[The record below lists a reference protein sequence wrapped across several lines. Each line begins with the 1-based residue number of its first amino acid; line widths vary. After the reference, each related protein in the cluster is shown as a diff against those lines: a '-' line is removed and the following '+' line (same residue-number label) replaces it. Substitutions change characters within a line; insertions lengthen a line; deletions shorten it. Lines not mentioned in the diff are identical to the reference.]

1 MKRVLKMSNGKTIRQ
16 IADEIGVTRQ
26 AVYQKIKS
34 NKSTVKRL
42 QLYTFTVD
50 STKYY
55 TSDGE
60 KLIKSLFSD
69 KQAVNEGVNMSTNSV
84 YTPVNDFTPCKQEKV
99 TINST
104 SSDDTVNKA
113 VNEGVNVSTDSVY
126 TPVNDFTPRKQ
137 EKVPINS
144 AFSDDTVN
152 TPVNEGVNK
161 FTVNL
166 TDLFTAQLTEK
177 DRQITEKD
185 KQLAEKDKQIAEK
198 DKQLAEKDIQIANL
212 TTMLQNAQ
220 EQQAAL
226 VQTLA
231 AEQALAAADK
241 KHLLLQAGA
250 TEQPENPNPPE
261 NVKKG
266 FFRKIFGK

>member
-1 MKRVLKMSNGKTIRQ
+1 MSNGKTIRQ

-34 NKSTVKRL
+34 NKSVVKRL

-69 KQAVNEGVNMSTNSV
+69 KQAVNKGVTLSTNSV
-84 YTPVNDFTPCKQEKV
+84 YTPVNDFTPCKQEKMP
-99 TINST
+99 INTAFSG
-104 SSDDTVNKA
+104 DTVNEA
-113 VNEGVNVSTDSVY
+113 VNKG
-126 TPVNDFTPRKQ
+126 
-137 EKVPINS
+137 
-144 AFSDDTVN
+144 
-152 TPVNEGVNK
+152 VNEGVNK
-161 FTVNL
+161 FT
-166 TDLFTAQLTEK
+166 DLFTAQL
-177 DRQITEKD
+177 TEKD

-198 DKQLAEKDIQIANL
+198 DKQLAEKDIQIARL
-212 TTMLQNAQ
+212 TALLQNAQ

-241 KHLLLQAGA
+241 KQLLLQAEA
-250 TEQPENPNPPE
+250 TEQQENPNPPE
-261 NVKKG
+261 NVKVG

>member
-1 MKRVLKMSNGKTIRQ
+1 MPNGKTIRQ
-16 IADEIGVTRQ
+16 IANEIGVTRQ

-34 NKSTVKRL
+34 NKSAVKRL

-69 KQAVNEGVNMSTNSV
+69 KQAVNKGVNLSTNSV
-84 YTPVNDFTPCKQEKV
+84 YTPVNDFTPCKQEKKP
-99 TINST
+99 INTAFSG
-104 SSDDTVNKA
+104 DTANEA
-113 VNEGVNVSTDSVY
+113 VNEG
-126 TPVNDFTPRKQ
+126 
-137 EKVPINS
+137 
-144 AFSDDTVN
+144 
-152 TPVNEGVNK
+152 VNEGVNK
-161 FTVNL
+161 FTANF
-166 TDLFTAQLTEK
+166 TDLFTAQL
-177 DRQITEKD
+177 TEKD

-198 DKQLAEKDIQIANL
+198 DKQLAEKDIQIARL
-212 TTMLQNAQ
+212 TALLQNAQ

-241 KHLLLQAGA
+241 KQLLLQAGA
-250 TEQPENPNPPE
+250 TEQQENPNPPE
-261 NVKKG
+261 NVKVG

>member
-1 MKRVLKMSNGKTIRQ
+1 MPNGKTIRQ
-16 IADEIGVTRQ
+16 IANEIGVTRQ

-34 NKSTVKRL
+34 NKSVVKRL

-69 KQAVNEGVNMSTNSV
+69 KQAVNKGVKLSTDSV

-99 TINST
+99 PINT
-104 SSDDTVNKA
+104 ALSDDTVNK
-113 VNEGVNVSTDSVY
+113 G
-126 TPVNDFTPRKQ
+126 
-137 EKVPINS
+137 
-144 AFSDDTVN
+144 
-152 TPVNEGVNK
+152 VNEGVNK
-161 FTVNL
+161 FTANF
-166 TDLFTAQLTEK
+166 TDLFTDQLTEK
-177 DRQITEKD
+177 DKQLAEKDKQIAEKD

-198 DKQLAEKDIQIANL
+198 DKQLAEKDIQIVRL
-212 TTMLQNAQ
+212 TALLQNAQ

-241 KHLLLQAGA
+241 QQLLLQAGQA
-250 TEQPENPNPPE
+250 TEQAVLDNMQTSENT
-261 NVKKG
+261 KKG
-266 FFRKIFGK
+266 FFQRLFGK

>member
-1 MKRVLKMSNGKTIRQ
+1 MPKGKTIRQ

-34 NKSTVKRL
+34 NKSAVKCL
-42 QLYTFTVD
+42 QLYTFTVG

-69 KQAVNEGVNMSTNSV
+69 KQAVN
-84 YTPVNDFTPCKQEKV
+84 K
-99 TINST
+99 
-104 SSDDTVNKA
+104 
-113 VNEGVNVSTDSVY
+113 GVNVSTDSVY
-126 TPVNDFTPRKQ
+126 TPVNDFTPCKQ
-137 EKVPINS
+137 EKMPINT

-152 TPVNEGVNK
+152 EGVNVSTNSVYTSVNSFTPYKQEKSPINTAFSGNTANEAVNKGVNEGVNK
-161 FTVNL
+161 FTANF
-166 TDLFTAQLTEK
+166 TDLFTAQL
-177 DRQITEKD
+177 TEKD

-198 DKQLAEKDIQIANL
+198 DKQLAEKDIQIARL
-212 TTMLQNAQ
+212 TALLQNAQ

-241 KHLLLQAGA
+241 KQLLLQAGA
-250 TEQPENPNPPE
+250 TEQQENPNPPE
-261 NVKKG
+261 NVKVG

>member
-1 MKRVLKMSNGKTIRQ
+1 MPNGKTIRQ
-16 IADEIGVTRQ
+16 IANEIGVTRQ

-34 NKSTVKRL
+34 NKSVVKRL

-69 KQAVNEGVNMSTNSV
+69 KQAVNKGVNLSTNSV
-84 YTPVNDFTPCKQEKV
+84 YTPVNDFTPCKQEKSP
-99 TINST
+99 INTAFSG
-104 SSDDTVNKA
+104 DTANEAVNK
-113 VNEGVNVSTDSVY
+113 
-126 TPVNDFTPRKQ
+126 
-137 EKVPINS
+137 
-144 AFSDDTVN
+144 
-152 TPVNEGVNK
+152 GVNK
-161 FTVNL
+161 FTANF
-166 TDLFTAQLTEK
+166 TDLFTAQL
-177 DRQITEKD
+177 TEKD

-198 DKQLAEKDIQIANL
+198 DKQLAEKDIQIARL
-212 TTMLQNAQ
+212 TALLQNAQ

-241 KHLLLQAGA
+241 KQLLLQAGA
-250 TEQPENPNPPE
+250 TEQQENPNPPE
-261 NVKKG
+261 NVKVG

>member
-1 MKRVLKMSNGKTIRQ
+1 MPKGKTIRQ

-34 NKSTVKRL
+34 NKSVVKRL

-69 KQAVNEGVNMSTNSV
+69 KQAVNKGVNLSTNSV
-84 YTPVNDFTPCKQEKV
+84 YTPVNDFTPCKQEKMP
-99 TINST
+99 INTAFSG
-104 SSDDTVNKA
+104 DTVNEA
-113 VNEGVNVSTDSVY
+113 VNKG
-126 TPVNDFTPRKQ
+126 
-137 EKVPINS
+137 
-144 AFSDDTVN
+144 
-152 TPVNEGVNK
+152 VNEGVNK
-161 FTVNL
+161 FTANF
-166 TDLFTAQLTEK
+166 TDLFTAQL
-177 DRQITEKD
+177 TEKD

-198 DKQLAEKDIQIANL
+198 DKQLAEKDIQIARL
-212 TTMLQNAQ
+212 TALLQNAQ

-241 KHLLLQAGA
+241 KQLLLQAGA
-250 TEQPENPNPPE
+250 TEQQENPNPPE
-261 NVKKG
+261 NVKVG

>member
-1 MKRVLKMSNGKTIRQ
+1 MSNGKTIRQ

-34 NKSTVKRL
+34 NKSAVKRL

-69 KQAVNEGVNMSTNSV
+69 KQAVNKGVKLSTDSV

-99 TINST
+99 PINT
-104 SSDDTVNKA
+104 ALSDDTVNK
-113 VNEGVNVSTDSVY
+113 G
-126 TPVNDFTPRKQ
+126 
-137 EKVPINS
+137 
-144 AFSDDTVN
+144 
-152 TPVNEGVNK
+152 VNEGVNK
-161 FTVNL
+161 FTANF
-166 TDLFTAQLTEK
+166 TDLFTAQL
-177 DRQITEKD
+177 TEKD

-198 DKQLAEKDIQIANL
+198 DKQLAEKDIQIARL
-212 TTMLQNAQ
+212 TTLLQNAQ

-241 KHLLLQAGA
+241 KQLLLQAGA
-250 TEQPENPNPPE
+250 TEQQENPNPPE
-261 NVKKG
+261 NVKVG

>member
-1 MKRVLKMSNGKTIRQ
+1 MPNGKTIRQ

-34 NKSTVKRL
+34 NKSAVKRL

-69 KQAVNEGVNMSTNSV
+69 KQAVN
-84 YTPVNDFTPCKQEKV
+84 K
-99 TINST
+99 
-104 SSDDTVNKA
+104 
-113 VNEGVNVSTDSVY
+113 GVNVSTDSVY
-126 TPVNDFTPRKQ
+126 TPVNDFTPCKQ
-137 EKVPINS
+137 EKMPINT
-144 AFSDDTVN
+144 AFSGDTVN
-152 TPVNEGVNK
+152 EAVNKGVNEGVNK
-161 FTVNL
+161 FTANF
-166 TDLFTAQLTEK
+166 TDLFTAQL
-177 DRQITEKD
+177 TEKD

-198 DKQLAEKDIQIANL
+198 DKQLAEKDIQIARL
-212 TTMLQNAQ
+212 TALLQNAQ

-241 KHLLLQAGA
+241 KQLLLQAGA
-250 TEQPENPNPPE
+250 TEQQENPNPPE
-261 NVKKG
+261 NVKVG

>member
-1 MKRVLKMSNGKTIRQ
+1 MSNGKTIRQ

-34 NKSTVKRL
+34 NKSAVKRL

-69 KQAVNEGVNMSTNSV
+69 KQAVNKGVNLSTDSV
-84 YTPVNDFTPCKQEKV
+84 YTPVNDFTPCKQEKMP
-99 TINST
+99 INTAFSG
-104 SSDDTVNKA
+104 DTVNEA
-113 VNEGVNVSTDSVY
+113 VNKG
-126 TPVNDFTPRKQ
+126 
-137 EKVPINS
+137 
-144 AFSDDTVN
+144 
-152 TPVNEGVNK
+152 VNEGVNK
-161 FTVNL
+161 FT
-166 TDLFTAQLTEK
+166 DLFTAQL
-177 DRQITEKD
+177 TEKD

-198 DKQLAEKDIQIANL
+198 DKQLAEKDIQIARL
-212 TTMLQNAQ
+212 TALLQNAQ

-226 VQTLA
+226 LQTLA

-241 KHLLLQAGA
+241 KQLLLQAGV
-250 TEQPENPNPPE
+250 TEQQENPNPPE

-266 FFRKIFGK
+266 FFKRIFTK

>member
-1 MKRVLKMSNGKTIRQ
+1 MPDGKTIRQ

-34 NKSTVKRL
+34 NKHTVNSL

-55 TSDGE
+55 TPEGE
-60 KLIKSLFSD
+60 KLVKSLFSD
-69 KQAVNEGVNMSTNSV
+69 KQAVNLPTHSV
-84 YTPVNDFTPCKQEKV
+84 YTTVNNFTPCKHEEKPLK
-99 TINST
+99 ST
-104 SSDDTVNKA
+104 LSSDKA
-113 VNEGVNVSTDSVY
+113 VNE
-126 TPVNDFTPRKQ
+126 
-137 EKVPINS
+137 
-144 AFSDDTVN
+144 
-152 TPVNEGVNK
+152 

-177 DRQITEKD
+177 DHQIAEKD
-185 KQLAEKDKQIAEK
+185 KQLSEKDKQIAEK
-198 DKQLAEKDIQIANL
+198 DKQLAEKDNQIAQL
-212 TTMLQNAQ
+212 TAMLQTAQ

-241 KHLLLQAGA
+241 KQLLLQSG
-250 TEQPENPNPPE
+250 QQNNQSENVDTSE

>member
-1 MKRVLKMSNGKTIRQ
+1 MPNGKTIRQ

-34 NKSTVKRL
+34 NKSAVKRL

-69 KQAVNEGVNMSTNSV
+69 KQAVNKGVKLSTDSV
-84 YTPVNDFTPCKQEKV
+84 YTPVNDFTPCKQEKMP
-99 TINST
+99 INSAL
-104 SSDDTVNKA
+104 SDDTVNK
-113 VNEGVNVSTDSVY
+113 G
-126 TPVNDFTPRKQ
+126 
-137 EKVPINS
+137 
-144 AFSDDTVN
+144 
-152 TPVNEGVNK
+152 VNEGVNK
-161 FTVNL
+161 FTANF
-166 TDLFTAQLTEK
+166 TDLFTAQL
-177 DRQITEKD
+177 TEKD

-198 DKQLAEKDIQIANL
+198 DKQLAEKDIQIARL
-212 TTMLQNAQ
+212 TALLQNAQ

-226 VQTLA
+226 LQTLA

-241 KHLLLQAGA
+241 KQLLLQAGV
-250 TEQPENPNPPE
+250 TEQQENPNPPE

-266 FFRKIFGK
+266 FFKRIFTK

>member
-1 MKRVLKMSNGKTIRQ
+1 MPNGKTIRQ

-34 NKSTVKRL
+34 NKSAVKRL

-69 KQAVNEGVNMSTNSV
+69 KQAVNKGVNLSTNSV
-84 YTPVNDFTPCKQEKV
+84 YTPVNDFTPCKQEKMP
-99 TINST
+99 INTAFSG
-104 SSDDTVNKA
+104 DTVN
-113 VNEGVNVSTDSVY
+113 ES
-126 TPVNDFTPRKQ
+126 
-137 EKVPINS
+137 
-144 AFSDDTVN
+144 
-152 TPVNEGVNK
+152 VNEGVNK
-161 FTVNL
+161 FT
-166 TDLFTAQLTEK
+166 DLFTAQL
-177 DRQITEKD
+177 TEKD

-198 DKQLAEKDIQIANL
+198 DKQLAEKDIQIARL
-212 TTMLQNAQ
+212 TALLQNAQ

-226 VQTLA
+226 LQTLA

-241 KHLLLQAGA
+241 KQLLLQAGG
-250 TEQPENPNPPE
+250 TEQSENPPPSE

-266 FFRKIFGK
+266 FFHKIFGK

>member
-1 MKRVLKMSNGKTIRQ
+1 MPNGKTIRQ

-34 NKSTVKRL
+34 NKSAVKRL

-69 KQAVNEGVNMSTNSV
+69 KQAVN
-84 YTPVNDFTPCKQEKV
+84 K
-99 TINST
+99 
-104 SSDDTVNKA
+104 
-113 VNEGVNVSTDSVY
+113 GVNVSTDSVY
-126 TPVNDFTPRKQ
+126 TPVNDFTPCKQ
-137 EKVPINS
+137 EKMPINT
-144 AFSDDTVN
+144 AFSGNTANEAVN
-152 TPVNEGVNK
+152 KGVNK
-161 FTVNL
+161 FTANF
-166 TDLFTAQLTEK
+166 TDLFTAQLT
-177 DRQITEKD
+177 
-185 KQLAEKDKQIAEK
+185 EK
-198 DKQLAEKDIQIANL
+198 DKQLAEKDIQIARL
-212 TTMLQNAQ
+212 TALLQNAQ

-226 VQTLA
+226 VKTLA

-241 KHLLLQAGA
+241 KQLLLQSGQQN
-250 TEQPENPNPPE
+250 EQPENPPTSE

-266 FFRKIFGK
+266 FFHKIFGK

>member
-1 MKRVLKMSNGKTIRQ
+1 MPNGKTIRQ

-34 NKSTVKRL
+34 NKSAVKCL

-69 KQAVNEGVNMSTNSV
+69 KQAVNSGVKLSTDSV
-84 YTPVNDFTPCKQEKV
+84 YTPVNDFTPCKQEKMP
-99 TINST
+99 INSAL
-104 SSDDTVNKA
+104 SDDTVNK
-113 VNEGVNVSTDSVY
+113 G
-126 TPVNDFTPRKQ
+126 
-137 EKVPINS
+137 
-144 AFSDDTVN
+144 
-152 TPVNEGVNK
+152 VNEGVNK
-161 FTVNL
+161 FTANF
-166 TDLFTAQLTEK
+166 TDLFTAQL
-177 DRQITEKD
+177 TEKD

-198 DKQLAEKDIQIANL
+198 DKQLAEKDIQIARL
-212 TTMLQNAQ
+212 TALLQNAQ

-226 VQTLA
+226 LQTLA

-241 KHLLLQAGA
+241 KQLLLQAGV
-250 TEQPENPNPPE
+250 TEQQENPNSPE

-266 FFRKIFGK
+266 FFKRIFTK